1 MSLVATPADAV
12 DAGLI
17 YVTDQ
22 EPGLVRRR
30 SGSGFSYWHA
40 DGRPASDADRAR
52 AKALVIPPAW
62 TDVWICAQPTGHI
75 QATGRDDA
83 GRKQYLYHPGWEDL
97 RDELKYDSLGRFA
110 AGLGDLRHQVDA
122 DLRRRGFPREKV
134 AALVVAIMD
143 STLIRVGN
151 RSTTGAFGLTTLE
164 SDHVDA
170 GAVRLSFEFVGK
182 GGLAHQIEL
191 SDRRLASHV
200 RQIQELPG
208 QRLFTWEEDGKA
220 GSITSGD
227 VNDYLRTVF
236 GNGTSA
242 KDFRTWG
249 GTVTVARFLA
259 GAPPPDEDRK
269 RDKEVLAAID
279 DAADRLGNTRAVVR
293 GSYLHP
299 VVPESYATGE
309 LHETWK
315 AKRSGKRLDR
325 AERVMAALLQS

>member
-22 EPGLVRRR
+22 EPGLKRRR
-30 SGSGFSYWHA
+30 SGSGFSYWYE
-40 DGRPASDADRAR
+40 DGAPASAADRDR

-62 TDVWICAQPTGHI
+62 TDVWICSQSTGHV

-83 GRKQYLYHPGWEDL
+83 GRKQYLYHPLWEEL

-122 DLRRRGFPREKV
+122 DLRRHGFPREKV
-134 AALVVAIMD
+134 VALVVAIMD

-151 RSTTGAFGLTTLE
+151 RSATGAFGLTTLE

-170 GAVRLSFEFVGK
+170 GAVRLSFDFIGK
-182 GGLAHQIEL
+182 GGLEHQIEL
-191 SDRRLASHV
+191 SDRRLASQV

-208 QRLFTWEEDGKA
+208 QRLFTWEEGGQTGA
-220 GSITSGD
+220 ISSGD
-227 VNDYLRTVF
+227 VNDYLRLTF
-236 GNGTSA
+236 GDGTSA

-249 GTVTVARFLA
+249 GTVTVARSLA
-259 GAPPPDEDRK
+259 VDPPPSDKKQQDRA
-269 RDKEVLAAID
+269 VLAAID
-279 DAADRLGNTRAVVR
+279 DAAERLGNTRAVVR

-299 VVPESYATGE
+299 VVPESYGEGE
-309 LHETWK
+309 LHEIWK
-315 AKRSGKRLDR
+315 QRRSGKHLDR
-325 AERVMAALLQS
+325 AERVVSALLDR

>member
-17 YVTDQ
+17 YVIDQ
-22 EPGLVRRR
+22 ELGLSRRR
-30 SGSGFSYWHA
+30 SGSGFSYWNP
-40 DGRPASDADRAR
+40 DDSPAADADRAR

-62 TDVWICAQPTGHI
+62 TEVWICRQPTGHV
-75 QATGRDDA
+75 QATGRDDV
-83 GRKQYLYHPGWEDL
+83 GRKQYLYHPVWEEL

-110 AGLGDLRHQVDA
+110 AGLGDLRGRLDS
-122 DLRRRGFPREKV
+122 DLRRHGFPREKV

-151 RSTTGAFGLTTLE
+151 RTATGAFGLTTME
-164 SDHVDA
+164 TDHVDA
-170 GAVRLSFEFVGK
+170 GTVRLSFEFVGK
-182 GGLAHQIEL
+182 GGLEHQIEL

-208 QRLFTWEEDGKA
+208 QRLFTWEEDGKT
-220 GSITSGD
+220 GSVSSGD

-236 GNGTSA
+236 GDGTSA

-259 GAPPPDEDRK
+259 VDPPPADDNA
-269 RDKEVLAAID
+269 RDKAVLAAID
-279 DAADRLGNTRAVVR
+279 GAADRLGNTRAVVR

-299 VVPESYATGE
+299 VIPEGYATGE
-309 LHETWK
+309 LHETWR
-315 AKRSGKRLDR
+315 AKRSGKHLDR
-325 AERVMAALLQS
+325 AERVVSALLDK